1 MIRTSSR
8 NSFRTLKM
16 FLFGAVALALSLPG
30 TALAGQKH
38 PGYLR
43 TMDDLRLARALLQR
57 TNETQSVGGLQDE
70 VSLTIGNIDGAMAE
84 MSKEIGPDRKKPHD
98 VARIDAHMPWAERLA
113 RSLRLLEKAEQDC
126 SNEKDNPG
134 DQGVQA
140 RVLDYLNQAYTRITV
155 AIETKNFDYSARN
168 LPTRND

>member
-1 MIRTSSR
+1 MLRS
-8 NSFRTLKM
+8 SFRTTKM

-38 PGYLR
+38 PGYMR

-57 TNETQSVGGLQDE
+57 TNETQNLDGLQDE

-84 MSKEIGPDRKKPHD
+84 IEKEIGPERKKPHD
-98 VARIDAHMPWAERLA
+98 LRRIDARMPWAKRLSE
-113 RSLRLLEKAEQDC
+113 SLSLLEKAQQDC
-126 SNEKDNPG
+126 SKEKDNSG
-134 DQGVQA
+134 NLGVQA
-140 RVLDYLNQAYTRITV
+140 QVFNLLDQAHTRITV
-155 AIETKNFDYSARN
+155 AIETKNFDYSARD